1 MDKTNSDTKNAST
14 SSAEKP
20 LSNLYL
26 EQSKDNDSNDGNDGN
41 DGNDDNDSNDGNSNK
56 LSFDDDDEDT
66 VC

>member
-1 MDKTNSDTKNAST
+1 MVT

-26 EQSKDNDSNDGNDGN
+26 EQSKDNDNDSNDDGNDGN
-41 DGNDDNDSNDGNSNK
+41 NK